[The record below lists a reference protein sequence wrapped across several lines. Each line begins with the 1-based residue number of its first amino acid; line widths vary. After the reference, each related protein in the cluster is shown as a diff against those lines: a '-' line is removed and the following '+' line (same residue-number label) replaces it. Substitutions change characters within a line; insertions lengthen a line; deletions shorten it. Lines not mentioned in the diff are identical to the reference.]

1 MNNILLILLLVIIVM
16 QAIIYIN
23 AKRRVDQPTNKS
35 DIDVRGEMNAQTN
48 AINSALQMQ
57 NKYLESQISRIDQN
71 MLTTNNQLQKI
82 LNSLFK
88 DIETSQQKQSD
99 IANKNNVEVA
109 KQLAK
114 INAIDESILNLQERV
129 VDLSMILGNS
139 KARGNLGEMQLYQ
152 LVENVY
158 GVNNPALNKQDKL
171 STGVICDLSL
181 KANTLEKKI
190 CIDAKFPLENY
201 VNFQE
206 TGEQGFKT
214 LFERDIKKHITDIAS
229 KYIIGDETANYAIMF
244 IPSESIYL
252 EVMENPNLIEF
263 SMKNK
268 VWITS
273 PTTLLALLAMIDNME
288 TDYKRAENANQIE
301 RELETLGVEF
311 DRFNKRYL
319 NLEKHISQVVKDFED
334 IQITQRKLSKKFEDI
349 RKFDIGREEEDE

>member
-1 MNNILLILLLVIIVM
+1 MNNILLILLLFIIVM
-16 QAIIYIN
+16 QILLYVN
-23 AKRRVDQPTNKS
+23 AKKNKS
-35 DIDVRGEMNAQTN
+35 DYNKSNNQESKAELSSQTKVINNA
-48 AINSALQMQ
+48 LELQ
-57 NKYLESQISRIDQN
+57 NKYLESQISRIDKN
-71 MLTTNNQLQKI
+71 MLTTNSQLQNI

-88 DIETSQQKQSD
+88 EIETSQHKQNE
-99 IANKNNVEVA
+99 ITNKNSVEVA

-114 INAIDESILNLQERV
+114 INTIDESILNLQERV

-139 KARGNLGEMQLYQ
+139 KARGNFGEMQLYQ

-158 GVNNPALNKQDKL
+158 GVNNSSLVKQDKL

-190 CIDAKFPLENY
+190 CIDAKFPLENFTNY
-201 VNFQE
+201 QE
-206 TGEQGFKT
+206 TGEIGFKT
-214 LFERDIKKHITDIAS
+214 LFERDIKKHITDISS
-229 KYIIGDETANYAIMF
+229 KYIISDETANYAIMF

-252 EVMENPNLIEF
+252 EIMDNSKLIEY

-273 PTTLLALLAMIDNME
+273 PTTLLALLAMIDNIE

-301 RELETLGVEF
+301 RELQMLGVEF
-311 DRFNKRYL
+311 DRFNKRYV
-319 NLEKHISQVVKDFED
+319 NLEKHITQVVKDLED

-349 RKFDIGREEEDE
+349 RKFDIGRREQNE